1 MLPTYKQ
8 ADQFRQTAEQ
18 QAAQIKGLEAKLAE
32 AKAAQST
39 GVGAGGDAAY
49 WKGKYD
55 NLLASIGN

>member
-18 QAAQIKGLEAKLAE
+18 RTEQIKDLEAKLAE
-32 AKAAQST
+32 AKAAHSN
-39 GVGAGGDAAY
+39 GVGADGDAAY